1 MHRFKSKHV
10 PALDGLRGLA
20 ILLVIAHHQLIP
32 FSVKGGFLGVDLFFV
47 LSGFL
52 ITTLLVTEF
61 ETTKTISFRNFYAR
75 RALRLGP
82 ALLVYLV
89 VCLVVTYHSHL
100 MELTREL
107 KLIGIALAYSTNW
120 RMAFS
125 WDTSLDPTAI
135 IWSLSIEEQFYLLWP
150 VLFLACLL
158 VKFKRLHIVAVL
170 SLAILSIFFHRYL
183 LWRSGVELNRL
194 YYGTDTRADAPLVG
208 CLIALIPAWRLSV
221 SARKCLRMAG
231 VLSALGLA
239 YLVATVHFTD
249 KVLYCG
255 GYTGVAVMAGLL
267 TWSAA
272 NAPARMLAACLESYP
287 LRWLGKISYGLY
299 LWHWLLLKTTTFY
312 YLAGKGDPW
321 VRFVVAIAV
330 SALSF
335 YLIERP
341 FTKLKTRF
349 AHSTG
354 LADRSRI
361 ASRSRV
367 DMNESVNHPLPT
379 AAVIQSVGIKN

>member
-208 CLIALIPAWRLSV
+208 CLIALIPACSFHRQ
-221 SARKCLRMAG
+221 
-231 VLSALGLA
+231 GL
-239 YLVATVHFTD
+239 V
-249 KVLYCG
+249 
-255 GYTGVAVMAGLL
+255 
-267 TWSAA
+267 
-272 NAPARMLAACLESYP
+272 
-287 LRWLGKISYGLY
+287 LRWLHRRRSHGGSLNVERRQCSRSNACGLSGILSPPLAWKDL
-299 LWHWLLLKTTTFY
+299 LWSVPLALATTEDHNLLL
-312 YLAGKGDPW
+312 LGG
-321 VRFVVAIAV
+321 
-330 SALSF
+330 
-335 YLIERP
+335 
-341 FTKLKTRF
+341 
-349 AHSTG
+349 
-354 LADRSRI
+354 
-361 ASRSRV
+361 
-367 DMNESVNHPLPT
+367 
-379 AAVIQSVGIKN
+379 